1 MSSSS
6 AMCAVCGCTD
16 LRDGLDVAGRL
27 LAWLFLVD
35 KTAILDAFVDA
46 L

>member
-1 MSSSS
+1 MSSST
-6 AMCAVCGCTD
+6 AVCAVCGCAD
-16 LRDGLDVAGRL
+16 LRERLDVTGRL